1 MLGAS
6 FIPQHSDARILE
18 QVIYKWS
25 HSRRII
31 ADCLSSAYLGLIRS
45 GYPLT
50 PDRIERDVRRL
61 FAGNF
66 REWVAPR

>member
-1 MLGAS
+1 
-6 FIPQHSDARILE
+6 
-18 QVIYKWS
+18 VIYKWS

-45 GYPLT
+45 GYPLA

-61 FAGNF
+61 FADNF
-66 REWVAPR
+66 RGWVAPR